1 MDLGLSGRFWFS
13 GVCVGRAHT
22 EEAVLATLVPT
33 VKTLR
38 DGGEGELRAA
48 QRPLCDFVTQSH
60 PGGSSMDL
68 SGLSEAKTCALSGR
82 FLA

>member
-48 QRPLCDFVTQSH
+48 QRPLCSH